1 MEIPE
6 GLLDGNSFE
15 KAKVCKLNKALY
27 GLKISPKRWN
37 ERFYETASKLR
48 LQSHTN
54 EPCLYTQRKADNFPV
69 LILYLDDMII
79 ASNCV
84 SKINEIKTGLQSD
97 PFLVMVT
104 FQEDNED
111 LVNNIPVC
119 RTEART
125 LWSVVY
131 IIAVFFFFFI
141 LPAAIL
147 LIIYS
152 LIVYQLKQTTVL
164 RCISIATVVKTRDQ
178 IVRMLC
184 MIIFTFFICL
194 LPLRLMIMWIL
205 MSQLDAIIDVGV
217 EKYFCLLNFSRLM
230 FYLNSAVNPVVYT
243 LMSLKFRK
251 KLVSILK
258 K

>member
-131 IIAVFFFFFI
+131 IIA
-141 LPAAIL
+141 
-147 LIIYS
+147 
-152 LIVYQLKQTTVL
+152 TTVL